1 MTSRY
6 QVMNLSSSQT
16 WSLRKPYKFLLT
28 KILLT
33 IDISQDYMDLVEL
46 LRVATKRELF
56 LFNKQVTSTNK
67 LMV

>member
-16 WSLRKPYKFLLT
+16 WPLRKPYKFLLT
-28 KILLT
+28 KLLLT

>member
-28 KILLT
+28 KLLLT